1 MSHGPAS
8 EGSSAEPNLVPLL
21 DVVMQLLMFFMM
33 IVQFVNSQIN
43 QSIKLPVS
51 QLAVARSKDEA
62 DALFI
67 NIKAFNPDEFKYLKN
82 KLTPGQYDVFKGW
95 FPDDWSPPPGAVSTQ
110 HLCALIVGEPIP
122 HTLDDKNKPLET
134 WLTQQYDKA
143 KRDAQD
149 AQKKEPDKFDG
160 TVKTIVI
167 IRADKDLDYEHVYK
181 VMKLCES
188 VGFSRLKLRAL
199 IPERGKS

>member
-33 IVQFVNSQIN
+33 IVQFVNSQIH

-51 QLAVARSKDEA
+51 QLAVARTKDEG
-62 DALFI
+62 DALFL
-67 NIKAFNPDEFKYLKN
+67 NVKAYDPDEFKYLKN
-82 KLTPGQYDVFKGW
+82 KLTPGEYNTFKGW
-95 FPDDWSPPPGAVSTQ
+95 FPDNWTPPPGAGSTQ
-110 HLCALIVGEPIP
+110 RMCALIVGEPIP
-122 HTLDDKNKPLET
+122 HSLDPKSLEF
-134 WLTQQYDKA
+134 WLGQQYDKA
-143 KRDAQD
+143 KKAAVDL
-149 AQKKEPDKFDG
+149 QKKEPDKNDG

-199 IPERGKS
+199 ITEKGKS